1 MIIADLE
8 HLNNE
13 RDKRLRQIL
22 SHRPRISVGMGTC
35 GIGNGADEV
44 YKELEKSLRSKK
56 AEISLGKVGCFG
68 FCADEPVVNIY
79 MPGKPL
85 IILSKVKPKDAA
97 KIVEKTM
104 KGDIYKER
112 VLCKIEEW
120 DHITGKVIYGRG
132 FPGVPIWNEVPFFR
146 GQKKIVLR
154 DCGLIDPENIDDY
167 IAVGGYQSLYKAI
180 TSMTPEKIIEEL
192 KISKL
197 RGRGGAGFPPWRK
210 WEIMRG
216 IKADKKFVVCNA
228 DEGDPGA
235 YMNRN
240 EIESDPHMLI
250 EGIAIAAYTMGA
262 TGGIIYV
269 RAEYPLAVQRIKKA
283 LVQAEEWGFLG
294 KNIMGTNFNFDIQIV
309 EGAGAF
315 VCGEETALIFS
326 LEGKPG
332 RPRPRPP
339 FPAERG
345 LWDKPTTI
353 NNVETLSNVP
363 AIIARGGQW
372 FAQTGTSASAGT
384 KVFSLVGKV
393 KNTGLVELPFGS
405 PVLSLIYQM
414 GEGSGKNKVIKSVQ
428 SGGPSGGCIPASLF
442 NSKIDYENLAQLGA
456 ILGSGGMVVMDQ
468 DNCMVDVARYFIE
481 FTTAESCGKCTP
493 CREGLQQA
501 LKILKDITEGR
512 GKMEDIKTLEDLGKV
527 IKDTAI
533 CGLGQTAPNPVL
545 TTLKYFR
552 DEYEEHIRDKR
563 CDAGV
568 CQSLFLSPCE
578 NSCPL
583 HMNIPGFLELVNEK
597 QMDDA
602 YDLIL
607 RDNPFPASSGRI
619 CHFHCK
625 MRCRREDIDDP
636 VSQGEI
642 HRFVAD
648 NRHKYGKD
656 KAVMRRLLK
665 EKLPPTGKKI
675 AVVGGGPA
683 GLTAAYYL
691 ARLGHSVT
699 VYEEKPKAGGVL
711 MYGIPSYR
719 LPKDVLER
727 EIKFIKDFG
736 VKFIF
741 NSKVSEKK
749 LRELESSFDAVF
761 LATGAYK
768 EMDLDIP
775 GRDLKGVLRGTEYL
789 EQVATGKKPIIGKK
803 VAIMGAGNVAIDA
816 ARTAFRFGSDVTVV
830 YRREKEDMPANKEEI
845 KEAEHEGI
853 KFVFL
858 AAPKSIIGEKGKV
871 KGIEISKMK
880 PGEFDL
886 SGRRRPVAT
895 DVYEAI
901 TCNSVILAIG
911 ERVDSGF
918 IRNVGIDANEDG
930 TIKVDRSTLQTVD
943 PKVYAGG
950 DLVMGPATAVEAMA
964 HGRKAAEA
972 MDREL
977 MGEERLSLLSK
988 KFKYKNEVPL
998 EPSPEG
1004 RRYPKVLSVKARKK
1018 NFKEVSLGLCWDDVK
1033 TETTRC
1039 LRCDVKEAI

>member
-1 MIIADLE
+1 MRISDIK
-8 HLNNE
+8 HLDIL
-13 RDKRLRQIL
+13 RDKRFKEIF
-22 SHRPRISVGMGTC
+22 SGRPRISVGMGTC
-35 GIGNGADEV
+35 GMGNGAEEV
-44 YKELEKSLRSKK
+44 YKALDKEIRRKRSG
-56 AEISLGKVGCFG
+56 ILLGKVGCFG
-68 FCADEPVVNIY
+68 FCANEPLVNVY
-79 MPGKPL
+79 LPGKPL
-85 IILSKVKPKDAA
+85 VILQKVTPKDAA
-97 KIVEKTM
+97 KIVEKTL
-104 KGDIYKER
+104 KGEICREKA
-112 VLCKIEEW
+112 LCKIEEW
-120 DHITGKVIYGRG
+120 DHITSKAAYGRG
-132 FPGVPIWNEVPFFR
+132 FPGIPRWDEVPFFK

-154 DCGLIDPENIDDY
+154 DFGLIDPENIEDY
-167 IAVGGYQSLYKAI
+167 IAIGGYHALYKAV
-180 TSMTPEKIIEEL
+180 TEMSPEKVIEEL
-192 KISKL
+192 KVSKL
-197 RGRGGAGFPPWRK
+197 RGRGGAGFPTWRK
-210 WEIMRG
+210 WDIMRN
-216 IKADKKFVVCNA
+216 IKADRKYVVCNA

-250 EGIAIAAYTMGA
+250 EGMAIAAYTMGTD
-262 TGGIIYV
+262 TGIVYI
-269 RAEYPLAVQRIKKA
+269 RAEYPLAVERLRKAIKD
-283 LVQAEEWGFLG
+283 AEEYGLLG
-294 KNIMGTNFNFDIQIV
+294 KNILNTGFDFDIKIV

-339 FPAERG
+339 FPAEKG
-345 LWDKPTTI
+345 LWDKPTNI

-363 AIIARGGQW
+363 AIISRGGAW

-405 PVLSLIYQM
+405 PLLSLIYQM
-414 GEGSGKNKVIKSVQ
+414 GEGSGKNKVIKAVQ
-428 SGGPSGGCIPASLF
+428 SGGPSGGCISSKLF
-442 NSKIDYENLAQLGA
+442 GSKVDYETLAELGA

-481 FTTAESCGKCTP
+481 FTTSESCGKCTP

-512 GKMEDIKTLEDLGKV
+512 GKIEDMKTLEDLGRT

-552 DEYEEHIRDKR
+552 DEYEDHIKNKR
-563 CDAGV
+563 CDAGI
-568 CQSLFLSPCE
+568 CQALFLSPCE

-597 QMDDA
+597 KMEDA
-602 YDLIL
+602 YDMIL

-625 MRCRREDIDDP
+625 LRCRREDIDDP

-648 NRHKYGKD
+648 NLHKYGKD
-656 KAVMRRLLK
+656 KAIMRSILK
-665 EKLPPTGKKI
+665 ERAPSTGKKVAI
-675 AVVGGGPA
+675 VGAGPA

-691 ARLGHSVT
+691 ARLGHAVT
-699 VYEEKPKAGGVL
+699 VFEAKPKAGGIL

-727 EIKFIKDFG
+727 EIKFIKDCG
-736 VKFIF
+736 VKIVF
-741 NSKVSEKK
+741 NSKVTSEK
-749 LRELESSFDAVF
+749 LRSLEKNFDAVF
-761 LATGAYK
+761 AATGAYK
-768 EMDLDIP
+768 EMALDIP
-775 GRDLKGVLRGTEYL
+775 GKDFKGVLRGTEYL
-789 EQVATGKKPIIGKK
+789 EQIASGKK
-803 VAIMGAGNVAIDA
+803 VALDKRVAVIGAGNVAIDA
-816 ARTAFRFGSDVTVV
+816 ARSAFRFGSDVTIV
-830 YRREKEDMPANKEEI
+830 YRREKADMPANKEEI
-845 KEAEHEGI
+845 KEAEREGI
-853 KFVFL
+853 KFIFL
-858 AAPKSIIGEKGKV
+858 AAPRSIKGDKGKV
-871 KGIEISKMK
+871 AGVEISKMK
-880 PGEFDL
+880 PGDYDL

-895 DVYEAI
+895 NELQMVPCG
-901 TCNSVILAIG
+901 TVIIAIG

-918 IRNVGIDANEDG
+918 IKNVGIDTNEDG
-930 TIKVDRSTLQTVD
+930 TVKVDRSTMQTVS
-943 PKVYAGG
+943 PKFYAGG

-964 HGRKAAEA
+964 QGKMAAEA
-972 MDREL
+972 IDEAL
-977 MGEERLSLLSK
+977 TGEKRFDTLFK

-998 EPSPEG
+998 EPCPEG
-1004 RRYPKVLSVKARKK
+1004 RRHPKTLSVASRKR

-1039 LRCDVKEAI
+1039 LRCDVKEVK

>member
-1 MIIADLE
+1 
-8 HLNNE
+8 
-13 RDKRLRQIL
+13 
-22 SHRPRISVGMGTC
+22 
-35 GIGNGADEV
+35 
-44 YKELEKSLRSKK
+44 
-56 AEISLGKVGCFG
+56 
-68 FCADEPVVNIY
+68 
-79 MPGKPL
+79 
-85 IILSKVKPKDAA
+85 
-97 KIVEKTM
+97 
-104 KGDIYKER
+104 
-112 VLCKIEEW
+112 
-120 DHITGKVIYGRG
+120 
-132 FPGVPIWNEVPFFR
+132 
-146 GQKKIVLR
+146 
-154 DCGLIDPENIDDY
+154 
-167 IAVGGYQSLYKAI
+167 
-180 TSMTPEKIIEEL
+180 
-192 KISKL
+192 
-197 RGRGGAGFPPWRK
+197 
-210 WEIMRG
+210 
-216 IKADKKFVVCNA
+216 
-228 DEGDPGA
+228 
-235 YMNRN
+235 
-240 EIESDPHMLI
+240 
-250 EGIAIAAYTMGA
+250 
-262 TGGIIYV
+262 
-269 RAEYPLAVQRIKKA
+269 
-283 LVQAEEWGFLG
+283 
-294 KNIMGTNFNFDIQIV
+294 
-309 EGAGAF
+309 
-315 VCGEETALIFS
+315 
-326 LEGKPG
+326 
-332 RPRPRPP
+332 
-339 FPAERG
+339 
-345 LWDKPTTI
+345 
-353 NNVETLSNVP
+353 
-363 AIIARGGQW
+363 
-372 FAQTGTSASAGT
+372 
-384 KVFSLVGKV
+384 
-393 KNTGLVELPFGS
+393 
-405 PVLSLIYQM
+405 M

-481 FTTAESCGKCTP
+481 FTTSESCGKCTP

-648 NRHKYGKD
+648 NMHKYGKD
-656 KAVMRRLLK
+656 KPVMRRLLK
-665 EKLPPTGKKI
+665 EKLPSTGKKI
-675 AVVGGGPA
+675 AVVGAGPA

-749 LRELESSFDAVF
+749 LRELESSFDTVF

-789 EQVATGKKPIIGKK
+789 EQVATSKKPAIGKK
-803 VAIMGAGNVAIDA
+803 VAIIGAGNVAIDA

-830 YRREKEDMPANKEEI
+830 YRREKADMPANKEEI

-858 AAPKSIIGEKGKV
+858 AAPKSIIGDKGKV

-895 DVYEAI
+895 DTYEAI
-901 TCNSVILAIG
+901 TCDSVILAIG
-911 ERVDSGF
+911 ERVESGF
-918 IRNVGIDANEDG
+918 IRNVGIDANDDG
-930 TIKVDRSTLQTVD
+930 TIKVDKSTLQTVD

-964 HGRKAAEA
+964 QGRKAAEA

-977 MGEERLSLLSK
+977 MGEESLSLLS
-988 KFKYKNEVPL
+988 
-998 EPSPEG
+998 
-1004 RRYPKVLSVKARKK
+1004 
-1018 NFKEVSLGLCWDDVK
+1018 
-1033 TETTRC
+1033 
-1039 LRCDVKEAI
+1039 